1 MSVNNQRMVVGGGRQ
16 RYCLMMPKL
25 FEWMIRN
32 EWVQSLANEIVK
44 GWIKFCKYEMKL
56 DLSKIWKSKSFELDN
71 EGGSEIIG
79 TLQVW
84 SEVWK

>member
-1 MSVNNQRMVVGGGRQ
+1 
-16 RYCLMMPKL
+16 MPKL

-32 EWVQSLANEIVK
+32 KWVQSLANKIVK
-44 GWIKFCKYEMKL
+44 GWIKFCKYEMNL
-56 DLSKIWKSKSFELDN
+56 GLNKIWISKSFEHDN

-84 SEVWK
+84 REVWK

>member
-1 MSVNNQRMVVGGGRQ
+1 MNVRS
-16 RYCLMMPKL
+16 
-25 FEWMIRN
+25 
-32 EWVQSLANEIVK
+32 EWVQSLANAIVK
-44 GWIKFCKYEMKL
+44 GWIIFCKYEIKL
-56 DLSKIWKSKSFELDN
+56 GLSKIWKSKSFELDN

>member
-1 MSVNNQRMVVGGGRQ
+1 VRS
-16 RYCLMMPKL
+16 
-25 FEWMIRN
+25 EWA
-32 EWVQSLANEIVK
+32 QSFAKAIVK

-56 DLSKIWKSKSFELDN
+56 GLNKIWKSKSFELDN
-71 EGGSEIIG
+71 EGDSEIIG